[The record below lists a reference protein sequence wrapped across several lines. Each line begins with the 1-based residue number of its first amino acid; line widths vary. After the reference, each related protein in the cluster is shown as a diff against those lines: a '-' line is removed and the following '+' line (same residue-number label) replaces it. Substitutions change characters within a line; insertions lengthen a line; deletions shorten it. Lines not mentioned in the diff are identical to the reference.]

1 MDTLVFAIVLLAA
14 VLHATWNGMVKS
26 HSDKT
31 VALAGII
38 FGHVPFS
45 LIAIIFLPLP
55 AIESIP
61 YIIVSVFI
69 HQGYQ
74 WFLLKSY
81 EIGDLTKVYP
91 IARGSGP
98 LLATIISIL
107 FLGVVF
113 DKLMLLSILLIC
125 IGIIILGILDINK
138 QNLKVI
144 KYSLFT
150 GVFIGSYS
158 LIDGYGARISNSAIS
173 FISWSFAI
181 NAFIFPFAL
190 RLRGEKNIVSR
201 VYAEGKRI
209 FFYGIVMSYAS
220 YALVVWAFT
229 KAPIPLVASLRETS
243 IFFSIFI
250 AYFFLK
256 EKITKTKIISIF
268 LILIGVIGIKL
279 F

>member
-1 MDTLVFAIVLLAA
+1 M
-14 VLHATWNGMVKS
+14 
-26 HSDKT
+26 
-31 VALAGII
+31 
-38 FGHVPFS
+38 
-45 LIAIIFLPLP
+45 
-55 AIESIP
+55 
-61 YIIVSVFI
+61 
-69 HQGYQ
+69 
-74 WFLLKSY
+74 
-81 EIGDLTKVYP
+81 
-91 IARGSGP
+91 
-98 LLATIISIL
+98 
-107 FLGVVF
+107 
-113 DKLMLLSILLIC
+113 
-125 IGIIILGILDINK
+125 
-138 QNLKVI
+138 
-144 KYSLFT
+144 
-150 GVFIGSYS
+150 FIGTYS

-201 VYAEGKRI
+201 VYTEGKRI

>member
-61 YIIVSVFI
+61 YIIVSALI

-150 GVFIGSYS
+150 GVFIGTYS

-190 RLRGEKNIVSR
+190 RLRGEKNIISR